1 MNLDHTNT
9 RLNLDHRHLKQFRA
23 SKLSKNQKPNNRI
36 IQGDADSIH
45 TCFNVGGPSKV
56 KQARRNQPQ
65 LLEKSK
71 YPLKFNFKFHNNAK
85 IIFEYET

>member
-1 MNLDHTNT
+1 MFLAF
-9 RLNLDHRHLKQFRA
+9 KQQ
-23 SKLSKNQKPNNRI
+23 LSKNPKACRVI

-45 TCFNVGGPSKV
+45 GTCFNVGGPIKV

-71 YPLKFNFKFHNNAK
+71 CPLIFNFKYHNNAK
-85 IIFEYET
+85 IILEYET

>member
-1 MNLDHTNT
+1 MNLDN
-9 RLNLDHRHLKQFRA
+9 RHFKKFRF
-23 SKLSKNQKPNNRI
+23 SQLSKKWESMQQN
-36 IQGDADSIH
+36 IQGDADSGH
-45 TCFNVGGPSKV
+45 DTCFNVGGPSKV

-71 YPLKFNFKFHNNAK
+71 YPSIFNFKFHNNAK